1 MEQSDCGYFYA
12 QILRNDMKQ
21 SNSKEVKRA
30 IFEELSNCPRFTH
43 ILETV
48 IGMFK
53 QGQDPV
59 VIESWNTYWQRFS
72 PTDEMWKRFVP
83 DDKIAAFQ
91 STLLSEKAHLEC
103 KATLNVKLDQP
114 FREAIVTLHVT
125 ENNKRT
131 SVVKCATKVPDD
143 MMSELVSWGYRDKN
157 YLKLFFKSLGY
168 GVSEGNVAN
177 KHGLLITLE

>member
-1 MEQSDCGYFYA
+1 
-12 QILRNDMKQ
+12 
-21 SNSKEVKRA
+21 
-30 IFEELSNCPRFTH
+30 
-43 ILETV
+43 
-48 IGMFK
+48 
-53 QGQDPV
+53 
-59 VIESWNTYWQRFS
+59 
-72 PTDEMWKRFVP
+72 MWKRFVP

-91 STLLSEKAHLEC
+91 SALLSEKAHLEC

-114 FREAIVTLHVT
+114 FREAIVTIHVT

-131 SVVKCATKVPDD
+131 SVVKCATKVSDD

-168 GVSEGNVAN
+168 DVSEGNVAN